1 MARLKGI
8 LLEKNLL
15 IYLFGIL
22 VCFCPLGCWGVC
34 YKAVDLLGKT
44 ASQESNYYHV
54 TAFLTADL
62 AIDGDSRTLVNDFT
76 CSLTKFSPHA
86 WWKVDLGADHLLG
99 RITIVKRG
107 DGIKG
112 RLTGALVR
120 VGIDSDIFN
129 NAVCGSAVTW
139 DQASIPGVHIQVVC
153 DPPVITR
160 YVSVDNKANA
170 TALDG
175 VKISLCEVMV
185 EEVRPEEECPKTTIK
200 SVTEPSFTKSCM
212 STLLYNGKCVND
224 PGPLLDEVTSRSPMQ
239 CFLSCKK
246 NNECLYFDYVTTSG
260 QCRLY
265 DVKAGDLEAI
275 DEPGCLL
282 YMMGRG

>member
-76 CSLTKFSPHA
+76 CSLT
-86 WWKVDLGADHLLG
+86 
-99 RITIVKRG
+99 
-107 DGIKG
+107 KG